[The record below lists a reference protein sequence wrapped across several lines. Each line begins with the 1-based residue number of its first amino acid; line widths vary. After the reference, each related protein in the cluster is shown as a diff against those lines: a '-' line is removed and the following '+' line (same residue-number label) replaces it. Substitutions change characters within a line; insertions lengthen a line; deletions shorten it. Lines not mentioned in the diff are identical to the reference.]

1 MKTIKKTAFPII
13 LCIFALIATNCI
25 AEKTMPTSGVG
36 NSNRTHTLEQ
46 TEGVELIWSASN
58 IYNIW
63 DKFDTTLSAEGNLVC
78 FLGGQNLNEDRYL
91 ICLNG
96 RTGDLLWKVKSGIHS
111 ALEVT
116 PDGIFVIYSSSAG
129 VKKYERSTGNVE
141 WSKVLRGSGCY
152 FFYVV
157 GDELQVSTNPTNLFV
172 LDFYGNLIRKV
183 NAGTTTFISTR
194 DETFIRL
201 AGLIST
207 RTDTGEIKW
216 EFREMDDLAYVM
228 PLFTEDKIFVRT
240 GLQLGSVYALDRK
253 SGDLLWETSGIIS
266 NVVYSAPQHSIYA
279 LREDGNLVAFD
290 EETGNEQVIASFTSV
305 PFNLIGDEGG
315 GSYQVAYDE
324 KEHILVVYTG
334 DSNQL
339 FAFQEE

>member
-1 MKTIKKTAFPII
+1 M
-13 LCIFALIATNCI
+13 
-25 AEKTMPTSGVG
+25 
-36 NSNRTHTLEQ
+36 
-46 TEGVELIWSASN
+46 
-58 IYNIW
+58 
-63 DKFDTTLSAEGNLVC
+63 
-78 FLGGQNLNEDRYL
+78 
-91 ICLNG
+91 
-96 RTGDLLWKVKSGIHS
+96 WKVKSGIHS